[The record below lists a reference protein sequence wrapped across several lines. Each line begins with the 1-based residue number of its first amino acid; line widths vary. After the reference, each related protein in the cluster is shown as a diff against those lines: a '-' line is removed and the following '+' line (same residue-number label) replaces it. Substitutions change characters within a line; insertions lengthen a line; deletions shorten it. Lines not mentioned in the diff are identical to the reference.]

1 MTHSTQ
7 PITGRDDL
15 LARFSQ
21 GLSTR
26 TLRHVA
32 EEARLDGESLKDAVE
47 RYEIDY
53 AWQVLGSQ
61 RLQDACLAAL
71 GTRLGDGQ
79 PVSDAHRASVVEVL
93 QSAAAAQPTDALM
106 SFDNDVPDHLA
117 TLLCAGF
124 DRQSARVTEAA

>member
-1 MTHSTQ
+1 MTHTLSVTD
-7 PITGRDDL
+7 RDDL
-15 LARFSQ
+15 LARFTQ

-32 EEARLDGESLKDAVE
+32 EEARLDGESLKQGVE

-61 RLQDACLAAL
+61 RLNDACLAAL
-71 GTRLGDGQ
+71 AVHLGHE
-79 PVSDAHRASVVEVL
+79 VSEAQQACLVDVL

-106 SFDNDVPDHLA
+106 SFDNDVPAHLA
-117 TLLCAGF
+117 TLLCAWF
-124 DRQSARVTEAA
+124 DRQSVRVTEAA

>member
-1 MTHSTQ
+1 MTQTLSMMDL
-7 PITGRDDL
+7 DDL

-21 GLSTR
+21 GLTTR

-61 RLQDACLAAL
+61 RLLEACVAAL
-71 GTRLGDGQ
+71 GVALGHPTNDMQQGRVRELLQ
-79 PVSDAHRASVVEVL
+79 AAS
-93 QSAAAAQPTDALM
+93 AAQPADNLM
-106 SFDNDVPDHLA
+106 SFDNDVPAHLA
-117 TLLCAGF
+117 ALLCAEF
-124 DRQSARVTEAA
+124 AQAPHLLAEPA